1 MTNINCLLHSY
12 YEARVLSS
20 VCCHSPGQGRAK
32 EVLSPVRAEA
42 VVLRLPAWFGNV
54 TLILDHFMFLTP

>member
-1 MTNINCLLHSY
+1 MC
-12 YEARVLSS
+12 EVMEMRDRAQWA
-20 VCCHSPGQGRAK
+20 QGRTK

-42 VVLRLPAWFGNV
+42 VVLRLPTWFGNV